1 MRPCGMLAARR
12 AGAKYFSQ
20 LFGFAHI
27 AAPTHDEG
35 VAGEPMQ
42 RRTKIVAGVVVA
54 GAVALAIAASLGL
67 TPGKAPAK
75 NGAKAAPR
83 VTVTTPQLPDLPIE
97 LTPPGHP
104 VALNQMDVRPPIPC
118 VIPSVDF

>member
-27 AAPTHDEG
+27 AVPTHDEG

-42 RRTKIVAGVVVA
+42 RRTKIVAGVGVA
-54 GAVALAIAASLGL
+54 RAVALAIAASLGL
-67 TPGKAPAK
+67 TPGRAPAQ
-75 NGAKAAPR
+75 NGAKAPPSL
-83 VTVTTPQLPDLPIE
+83 TVTTPQPRHLPIQ
-97 LTPPGHP
+97 LT
-104 VALNQMDVRPPIPC
+104 
-118 VIPSVDF
+118 

>member
-12 AGAKYFSQ
+12 AGAKYFSP

-42 RRTKIVAGVVVA
+42 RRTKIVAGVVV
-54 GAVALAIAASLGL
+54 GRAVALAIAASLGL

-75 NGAKAAPR
+75 NGAEGAPHG
-83 VTVTTPQLPDLPIE
+83 TVTTPQLRDLPIE
-97 LTPPGHP
+97 LTAPRHLGSLYH
-104 VALNQMDVRPPIPC
+104 VDV
-118 VIPSVDF
+118 

>member
-12 AGAKYFSQ
+12 AGAKYFSP

-54 GAVALAIAASLGL
+54 GAVALALAASPGL
-67 TPGKAPAK
+67 TPGRGPAK
-75 NGAKAAPR
+75 NGAKGAPR
-83 VTVTTPQLPDLPIE
+83 APPPTPPRRDLPS
-97 LTPPGHP
+97 
-104 VALNQMDVRPPIPC
+104 RPPPP
-118 VIPSVDF
+118 VPLMRL

>member
-42 RRTKIVAGVVVA
+42 RRTKIVAGGGVA

-67 TPGKAPAK
+67 TPGRAPAK
-75 NGAKAAPR
+75 SGAEAAPR
-83 VTVTTPQLPDLPIE
+83 GTAPPPQPRD
-97 LTPPGHP
+97 
-104 VALNQMDVRPPIPC
+104 PPIQP
-118 VIPSVDF
+118 PAPGAL

>member
-42 RRTKIVAGVVVA
+42 RRTKIVAGVVGG
-54 GAVALAIAASLGL
+54 GAVALAIAASPRL
-67 TPGKAPAK
+67 TPGRAPAK
-75 NGAKAAPR
+75 NGAQAAPPGPP
-83 VTVTTPQLPDLPIE
+83 TTPPPRDLPTE
-97 LTPPGHP
+97 LTP
-104 VALNQMDVRPPIPC
+104 
-118 VIPSVDF
+118 

>member
-12 AGAKYFSQ
+12 AGAKYFSP

-67 TPGKAPAK
+67 TPGRAPAK
-75 NGAKAAPR
+75 NGAKAPPS
-83 VTVTTPQLPDLPIE
+83 VTITTPQLRDLPIE
-97 LTPPGHP
+97 LPAHGHP
-104 VALNQMDVRPPIPC
+104 VALNHGDVGPPIAA
-118 VIPSVDF
+118 VNRT

>member
-12 AGAKYFSQ
+12 AGAKYFSP

-42 RRTKIVAGVVVA
+42 RRTKIVAGVVGA
-54 GAVALAIAASLGL
+54 GAVALAIAANLRL
-67 TPGKAPAK
+67 TPRRAPAK
-75 NGAKAAPR
+75 NRAEAPPS
-83 VTVTTPQLPDLPIE
+83 VTAPTPQPR
-97 LTPPGHP
+97 H
-104 VALNQMDVRPPIPC
+104 PPI
-118 VIPSVDF
+118 DLTAHGH